1 MTSRPTEGAGNA
13 GRSTRPQPCV
23 QNVKAHKRS
32 HHGHAGTP
40 GIPRAMVL
48 TVSFALSLVS
58 RACCHHRRPRCRSN
72 RHQLDASIGASGP
85 HDFAVRKIRALVSS
99 AACVHRI
106 PFPTSVTIASRPS
119 CETRWRGLVEMICPT
134 GKAKNFSERDWT
146 GKIRLN
152 CFDKSGFTR
161 RRQRLHFVALN
172 ASCISFDCA
181 NRSLPVEA
189 M

>member
-1 MTSRPTEGAGNA
+1 
-13 GRSTRPQPCV
+13 
-23 QNVKAHKRS
+23 
-32 HHGHAGTP
+32 
-40 GIPRAMVL
+40 
-48 TVSFALSLVS
+48 
-58 RACCHHRRPRCRSN
+58 
-72 RHQLDASIGASGP
+72 
-85 HDFAVRKIRALVSS
+85 
-99 AACVHRI
+99 
-106 PFPTSVTIASRPS
+106 
-119 CETRWRGLVEMICPT
+119 MICPT